1 MIKADNIG
9 GFTESE
15 QLDNAL
21 HSGAMTDEEANALRL
36 FWKLRRRCIMVDDF
50 PKEIGRN
57 TRESPHDAVV
67 TPLDGTYSR

>member
-1 MIKADNIG
+1 
-9 GFTESE
+9 
-15 QLDNAL
+15 
-21 HSGAMTDEEANALRL
+21 MTDEEANALRR

-57 TRESPHDAVV
+57 NRESPHDAVV